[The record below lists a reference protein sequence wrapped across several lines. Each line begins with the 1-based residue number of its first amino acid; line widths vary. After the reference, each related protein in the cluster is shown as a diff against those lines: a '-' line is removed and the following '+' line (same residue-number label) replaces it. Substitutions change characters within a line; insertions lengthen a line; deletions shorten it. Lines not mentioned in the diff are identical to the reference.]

1 MSIQNCLSRLVQAKR
16 ISQKQADDALALH
29 QGIQDRLY
37 PNMGP
42 ASAEAASALEA
53 ARVMMQA
60 AQERKLMAA
69 KQAIRQTEVAN
80 RMQLH
85 PQGKST
91 GLMSVLVRDNWEG
104 GGQTGDAI
112 NIESH
117 SESVT
122 KKLLGIMNGT
132 MDKYRSTM
140 AGLRQDTESIWNVVD
155 EIYGVDTGDA
165 DAKAAA
171 KAFTDTAKYA
181 VERVKRE
188 GKPLS
193 VLDDWRLPQSWDAK
207 QVKNAGERG
216 FLNDLMSEYDAGN
229 MRVIDKEGFGDAPK
243 AAVPG
248 IIANAFKDI
257 TLGKG
262 QGTGAG
268 GFSNQLRVFRFDN
281 PETYKRLMKK
291 YGVGSGGLFNTMMGH
306 VQSMAKEIAFVEV
319 LGPNYEGT
327 FRKLIQSA
335 LEDHSARPLS
345 QRAAGRIT
353 LNDPRTVQRT
363 YDALTGKLGVAQSEL
378 LAGLVGGMRNLQTA
392 SRLGS
397 AAVAAVPGD
406 SMTAMLA
413 ANYNDIPAAAV
424 IARLVKDL
432 TINREGAEQ
441 IARQLNLTA
450 ASVLDTAIGTKRFDD
465 DVIGQGITGRVADG
479 LMRVTGIN
487 VWTEGLK
494 RAFSMEFMGAIAR
507 QSEHPFEKLDP
518 MFQGFLSRY
527 GFTPADWDKLRATPH
542 LEADGTKFF
551 DVNAVD
557 DQRLADRMMSAIIDE
572 RHFAVVEPDARVRS
586 VMTGGLQRGTVLGE
600 AVRSATQFKSFPV
613 SFMMTH
619 LMRALT
625 QGSMSNRA
633 YRTTQLLLMTTIG
646 GAALVQAQSLIAGR
660 DPNDMSSPLFWG
672 EAFLRGGG
680 GGMLADFL
688 YSSTTRGKEGISQYL
703 AGPAPGAV
711 MGAAADVIQEGAY
724 RIGRLFGQRDQRSP
738 PISGKDLADHLKAW
752 TPGSSLW
759 YSKLATDR
767 LIFDNIQAMI
777 DPNYRA
783 SFDRYERRMKKE
795 FGQSFWWS
803 PGDGLPLRA
812 PYFGKMTGQR

>member
-1 MSIQNCLSRLVQAKR
+1 MSIENCLSRLVQAKR
-16 ISQKQADDALALH
+16 ISQKQADDAIALH
-29 QGIQDRLY
+29 QGIQGRLY

-60 AQERKLMAA
+60 ANDRKLMAA
-69 KQAIRQTEVAN
+69 KQAIRQTEIAN

-85 PQGKST
+85 PKGKST

-104 GGQTGDAI
+104 GAQTGDAI

-117 SESVT
+117 AESVT

-132 MDKYRSTM
+132 MDKYRSTL

-165 DAKAAA
+165 DAKATAQ
-171 KAFTDTAKYA
+171 AFSDTAKYA

-193 VLDDWRLPQSWDAK
+193 VLEDWRLPQSWDAK
-207 QVKNAGERG
+207 QVKNAGERA
-216 FLNDLMSEYDAGN
+216 FLNDLMSEYEAGN

-248 IIANAFKDI
+248 IIQNAFKDI
-257 TLGKG
+257 TIGKG

-306 VQSMAKEIAFVEV
+306 VQSMAKEIAFTEV
-319 LGPNYEGT
+319 LGPNYQQN
-327 FRKLIQSA
+327 FDKLMQA
-335 LEDHSARPLS
+335 AREDDAV
-345 QRAAGRIT
+345 RANTIGKRFERSIT
-353 LNDPRTVQRT
+353 MNSPAAVKRT
-363 YDALTGKLGVAQSEL
+363 YDALSGKIGVAQSEL
-378 LAGLVGGMRNLQTA
+378 LAGIGGGMRNLQTA
-392 SRLGS
+392 ARLGS
-397 AAVAAVPGD
+397 ATVAALPGD
-406 SMTAMLA
+406 SMTAVLA
-413 ANYNDIPAAAV
+413 SNYNGIPATNV
-424 IARLVKDL
+424 LARLVTDL
-432 TINREGAEQ
+432 TTNREGAEQ
-441 IARQLNLTA
+441 LARQLNLTA
-450 ASVLDTAIGTKRFDD
+450 ATVLDTAIGTKRFEDE
-465 DVIGQGITGRVADG
+465 VIGQGVTGRVADG

-507 QSEHPFEKLDP
+507 QSEHTFEKLDP

-527 GFTPADWDKLRATPH
+527 GFTPADWDKLRVAPH
-542 LEADGTKFF
+542 LEADGAKFF
-551 DVNAVD
+551 DVNAVE
-557 DQRLADRMMSAIIDE
+557 DQRLADRLMSAIIDE
-572 RHFAVVEPDARVRS
+572 RHFAVVEPDARIRGA
-586 VMTGGLQRGTVLGE
+586 MTAGLQRGTIIGE
-600 AVRSATQFKSFPV
+600 AVRSATQFKSFPMTY
-613 SFMMTH
+613 MMTH

-625 QGSMSNRA
+625 QGSMANRA
-633 YRTTQLLLMTTIG
+633 YRTSQLVLTMTIA
-646 GAALVQAQSLIAGR
+646 GAAMSQMQSLIAGR
-660 DPNDMSSPLFWG
+660 DPQKMDDPNFWLQS
-672 EAFLRGGG
+672 FIRGGG
-680 GGMLADFL
+680 GGMLGDFV
-688 YSSTTRGKEGISQYL
+688 YSSTTRGKEGITQYL

-711 MGAAADVIQEGAY
+711 IAATGDLAQALAGNKEVK
-724 RIGRLFGQRDQRSP
+724 
-738 PISGKDLADHLKAW
+738 GKMLADHLKAW

-759 YSKLATDR
+759 YTKMATDR

-803 PGDGLPLRA
+803 PGDALPSRTPRL
-812 PYFGKMTGQR
+812 P